1 MIYLFVVFT
10 LVFVAIIE
18 IFTILFQLTG
28 LDKSKARFQ
37 VISILT
43 GTGFTTKESEV
54 ITRSK
59 IRRNIAQVIMIFG
72 FTSTATIVTLL
83 FSFVRNFSNMGV
95 IDIVVAV
102 GMFVAVYSLFAY
114 SKIGSFIDKHI
125 ERIASKAL
133 FGRDTNIIV
142 IKDSY
147 DNNVVLAQI
156 VIKIMPELMC
166 DRTLEQTL
174 ISRRGLMILAIERG
188 DEVITNISKDTMLQL
203 NDDITIFGPLNEIN
217 EIFYK
222 SIKPSEDEESEKV
235 QEE

>member
-1 MIYLFVVFT
+1 MIYLFVIFT
-10 LVFVAIIE
+10 LVFIAIIE

-83 FSFVRNFSNMGV
+83 FGFVRNFSNMG
-95 IDIVVAV
+95 IKDIFVAV
-102 GMFVAVYSLFAY
+102 GMFTAVYCLFMY
-114 SKIGSFIDKHI
+114 SKIGKIIDKQI
-125 ERIASKAL
+125 ERIANNAL
-133 FGRDTNIIV
+133 FGRETNVIV

-156 VIKIMPELMC
+156 LIRIMPELMT

-188 DEVITNISKDTMLQL
+188 DEVITNITKDTVLL
-203 NDDITIFGPLNEIN
+203 LDDDITIFGPLNEIN

-222 SIKPSEDEESEKV
+222 SIKQQENTEKKV
-235 QEE
+235 QDE

>member
-1 MIYLFVVFT
+1 MIYLFVIFT
-10 LVFVAIIE
+10 LVFIAIIE

-83 FSFVRNFSNMGV
+83 FSFVRNFNNMGV
-95 IDIVVAV
+95 MDIVLSIGIFV
-102 GMFVAVYSLFAY
+102 GVYCLFAF
-114 SKIGSFIDKHI
+114 SKIGDLFDKHI
-125 ERIASKAL
+125 EKIGNNAL
-133 FGRDTNIIV
+133 FGRDTNKIV

-147 DNNVVLAQI
+147 DNDVVLAEI
-156 VIKIMPELMC
+156 SIKIMPELLK
-166 DRTLEQTL
+166 DKTLEQSL

-188 DEVITNISKDTMLQL
+188 EEAITNITKDTVLL
-203 NDDITIFGPLNEIN
+203 IDDEITIFGPHKEIN

-222 SIKPSEDEESEKV
+222 SIKPPEEEII
-235 QEE
+235 ENE